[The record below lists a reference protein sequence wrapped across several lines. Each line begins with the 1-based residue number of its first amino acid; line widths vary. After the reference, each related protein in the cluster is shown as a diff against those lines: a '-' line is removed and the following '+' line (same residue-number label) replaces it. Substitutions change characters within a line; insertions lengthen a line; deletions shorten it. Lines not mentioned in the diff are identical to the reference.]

1 MESFIVGLITY
12 TIGFWYGKRV
22 GITETTQR
30 MQRLIYELQQI
41 EAFWKSKNKQWNED
55 EL

>member
-1 MESFIVGLITY
+1 MEPFLVGLITY
-12 TIGFWYGKRV
+12 TIGYWQGKRTGV
-22 GITETTQR
+22 AQTMLRVQS
-30 MQRLIYELQQI
+30 LIYELQQI